1 MRIIR
6 VRHKGQAFYAS
17 IVSPESV
24 RPLNRDNGQ
33 SEEIPLAELELLSLV
48 RPSKIVCV
56 GLNYLDHARE
66 LGLAVPEEPVLFLKP
81 PSAVIGAGDAI
92 ILPASSGQVD
102 YEAEL
107 ALVMGRTARFISE
120 DDAARHIFGYTCA
133 NDVTARDL
141 QKKDGQWTRAK
152 GFDTFCPVGPWVE
165 TDPGD
170 LGSLTLRTVVNGEV
184 RQEGSTAEMIF
195 PPHLLVSYISNI
207 MTLLPGDVILTGT
220 PAGIGPL
227 AAGDEVSVEI
237 DRVGFLLNPVISQA
251 LGDPTNVQ

>member
-6 VRHKGQAFYAS
+6 VRHRDQAFYAA

-24 RPLNRDNGQ
+24 RPLNREGGTP
-33 SEEIPLAELELLSLV
+33 EEIPLAEVELLPLV
-48 RPSKIVCV
+48 RPGKIVCV
-56 GLNYLDHARE
+56 GLNYHDHARE
-66 LGLAVPEEPVLFLKP
+66 MGQPVPEEPILFLKP
-81 PSAVIGAGDAI
+81 PSSVIGAGDAI
-92 ILPASSGQVD
+92 VLPACSERVD

-107 ALVMGRTARFISE
+107 AVVMGRSARFITE
-120 DDAARHIFGYTCA
+120 ADAPRHIFGFTCA

-170 LGSLTLRTVVNGEV
+170 LRSLSLRAVVNGVV
-184 RQEGSTAEMIF
+184 RQEGSTANMIF
-195 PPHLLVSYISNI
+195 PPHQLVSFISRV
-207 MTLLPGDVILTGT
+207 MTLHPGDVILTGT

-227 AAGDEVSVEI
+227 QAGDEVSVEI
-237 DRVGFLLNPVISQA
+237 DRVGFLLNPVLSEGPNGPSAMQ
-251 LGDPTNVQ
+251 

>member
-6 VRHKGQAFYAS
+6 VRHKGQAFYAA
-17 IVSPESV
+17 ITSPESV
-24 RPLNRDNGQ
+24 RPLNREAGQ
-33 SEEIPLAELELLSLV
+33 PEEIPLAELELLSLV

-66 LGLAVPEEPVLFLKP
+66 MDLAVPTEPVIFLKP

-92 ILPASSGQVD
+92 VLPAQSEQVD

-107 ALVMGRTARFISE
+107 ALVLGRTARFVSE

-141 QKKDGQWTRAK
+141 QKKDGQWTRSK
-152 GFDTFCPVGPWVE
+152 GFDTFCPVGPWIE

-170 LGSLTLRTVVNGEV
+170 LQDMALRTVVNGEV
-184 RQEGSTAEMIF
+184 RQEGNTANMIF
-195 PPHLLVSYISNI
+195 PPHLLVSYLSHI

-220 PAGIGPL
+220 PAGVGPIK
-227 AAGDEVSVEI
+227 AGDEVSVEI
-237 DRVGFLLNPVISQA
+237 DRVGFLLNPVISA
-251 LGDPTNVQ
+251 RPGEPTAMQ

>member
-6 VRHKGQAFYAS
+6 VRHKGQAFYAA

-24 RPLNRDNGQ
+24 RPLNREGGQ
-33 SEEIPLAELELLSLV
+33 SEEIPLAEIELLSLV
-48 RPSKIVCV
+48 RPSKVICV

-66 LGLAVPEEPVLFLKP
+66 LDLAVPTEPIVFLKP

-92 ILPASSGQVD
+92 VLPACSDQVD

-107 ALVMGRTARFISE
+107 ALVMGRTARYVSE
-120 DDAARHIFGYTCA
+120 ADAARHIFGYTCA

-141 QKKDGQWTRAK
+141 QRKDGQWTRSK
-152 GFDTFCPVGPWVE
+152 GFDTFCPVGPWIE

-170 LGSLTLRTVVNGEV
+170 LHDLALRTTVGGQV
-184 RQEGSTAEMIF
+184 RQEGNTGSMIF

-227 AAGDEVSVEI
+227 KPGDEVSVEI
-237 DRVGFLLNPVISQA
+237 DRVGFLLNPVIGQA
-251 LGDPTNVQ
+251 LDEPTAMQ